1 MTHAPDLV
9 PDPIRA
15 LWQEAA
21 RFIAF
26 VLHQFSREHIRA
38 GIRRATGA
46 RLSIWLSEAESSL
59 RRLIFIAA
67 LSLTPAPLKQ
77 HRSETPTPRA
87 THATTRSFR
96 IFSLYGSGK
105 PRGRTSRWTPPRE
118 PQPYAHIRFPSDP
131 ILALGRIPT
140 RRPTHRHNGGP
151 ILPRPKQRHPL
162 DRWVRLSRTDPD
174 WRPSPNDGVF
184 VDLDYTVLREPP
196 DEDAPKRKRR
206 KKPLRLDSQADWR
219 RHHDEWQKLVPAPIL
234 AARLDALE
242 RAIANTDTLIHR
254 TARRLQ
260 SQRERTLMLA
270 RAAAPNTQLPRHAR
284 HIETAARTLAPAAH
298 TAFAA
303 CDSS

>member
-1 MTHAPDLV
+1 MNHAPDLV

-46 RLSIWLSEAESSL
+46 RLSIWLSEAESAL

-77 HRSETPTPRA
+77 RRSGTPTPR
-87 THATTRSFR
+87 TTDATTRSFR
-96 IFSLYGSGK
+96 IFSLHGSGVA
-105 PRGRTSRWTPPRE
+105 RASRWMPPRE

-140 RRPTHRHNGGP
+140 RSPTHRHNGGP

-184 VDLDYTVLREPP
+184 VDLDYTIVHEPP

-242 RAIANTDTLIHR
+242 RAMAKPEALIQR

-260 SQRERTLMLA
+260 SQRERTLTLA
-270 RAAAPNTQLPRHAR
+270 RAAAPSATIPRRAR
-284 HIETAARTLAPAAH
+284 HIDAGERTLAPAAH
-298 TAFAA
+298 KAFPA